1 MTTQLD
7 EEREEEMRSVAWE
20 VIGGLSIAALL
31 ADCAE
36 ALVEAYQV
44 DDNLY
49 QQDKESVA
57 NELVD
62 EYSTPFMSYIN
73 TIQEKE
79 QISNDPTTTE

>member
-20 VIGGLSIAALL
+20 VIGGLSVAALL
-31 ADCAE
+31 SDCAE
-36 ALVEAYQV
+36 ALIEAYQV
-44 DDNLY
+44 DDELY

-62 EYSTPFMSYIN
+62 EYSTPLLELYKHYSRKG
-73 TIQEKE
+73 TC
-79 QISNDPTTTE
+79 S